1 MIHALKCPS
10 CSAPVDYEDQSGSRT
25 IRCPFCNNT
34 ILVPG
39 ATQGGDWHPQVSVTT
54 VSVGRGAASSVVRR
68 ALLVIPIV
76 IVAGIVVTAV
86 VAYKFVSETTGQV
99 SRTIEVRQNNVA
111 KAEPPRAN
119 VEPPKPPAFA
129 TVALKFGSEG
139 TGPGLFND
147 ARSIAVDGE
156 GRIYVGDYTGGRVQV
171 FDAAGKFVTQWMVDA
186 KMPLLDM
193 DADRKGTVDVVQ
205 SGKIQRYEGATGKP
219 LGEVGH
225 ERGWFNDVNVTAD
238 GGLVAAWRRQT
249 DDIVRFDPSGRVLKT
264 VRAAISGQTDR
275 SELDM
280 HVAADGLG
288 NVYALGTF
296 NEAVLKFTPEG
307 RFVTKFG
314 SSGDQ
319 PGQFRAAQSI
329 AVDGQGR
336 VYVSDFR
343 GVQVFDP
350 EGRYLD
356 VFHPGGIAFGMT
368 FNDNNELF
376 VAART
381 QVLKLVI
388 NKKP

>member
-1 MIHALKCPS
+1 MIHALKCPA

-34 ILVPG
+34 VLVPG
-39 ATQGGDWHPQVSVTT
+39 AAQGGGWHPQVSVST
-54 VSVGRGAASSVVRR
+54 VSVGRGAASSAVRR
-68 ALLVIPIV
+68 ALLVIPLV
-76 IVAGIVVTAV
+76 VVAGIVVTAV
-86 VAYKFVSETTGQV
+86 VAYKFVSQTTGQV
-99 SRTIEVRQNNVA
+99 SRTIEVRQNNVTP
-111 KAEPPRAN
+111 PPRAN

-139 TGPGLFND
+139 TGPGLFKD

-193 DADRKGTVDVVQ
+193 DADRKGTVYVVQ

-368 FNDNNELF
+368 FNDRNELF